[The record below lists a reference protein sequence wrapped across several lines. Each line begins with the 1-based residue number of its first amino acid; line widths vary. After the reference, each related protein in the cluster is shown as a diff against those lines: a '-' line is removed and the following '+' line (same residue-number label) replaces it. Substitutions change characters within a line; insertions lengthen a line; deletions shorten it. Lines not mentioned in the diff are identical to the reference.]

1 MNARPRLL
9 VALVLALTVLASALL
24 WWQAGRAQA
33 LLRSQ
38 VLAEAEQRSA
48 HLADAMAGQVE
59 GLFALFDLDLQYLRR
74 EWLRDPA
81 SIDGLPALMPGGM
94 PRDGITHVVVADR
107 EGRLVFNSLG
117 HASPPSI
124 EDRPQFRALSDGVD
138 RLYIGAP
145 LQSRLTGV
153 WTVIVARPILRDGR
167 FDGILQLA
175 VSTDHL
181 ARRLTSIELSPKD
194 IVALIDLDGRFL
206 ARSRDNA
213 ASMGQSLPSDRPFL
227 SDPAAMG
234 GNFRVVGQVDGTA
247 RTYGWHRVPERGL
260 VVSVGL
266 ADEGV
271 LAPLAPALQRAR
283 NLTTV
288 LTLVLLAGGLSLA
301 VLLLRLARSDAQA
314 QAARALRDRLFD
326 SSQVA
331 MVVLDPKTFLIV
343 ECNEA
348 AARAYG
354 RRDRSE
360 VLGRSAIDVSAPVQ
374 YDGMTSEEAGQVWV
388 RRALVEGSVVF
399 QWLHQRPD
407 GQRWDAEVHL
417 MRFETEGRTL
427 LQFTLLDITA
437 RRQAEA
443 ALKGSEARLKEAQ
456 RIAAIGSWEL
466 DLRSG
471 HLTWSDETFC
481 ILELDPVRVTPSYKG
496 FILAVHPDDRDEVTR
511 VYGESVRLREPYDL
525 VHRLLMPDGRVKHV
539 HETGF
544 TEFDGDLPVRSV
556 GTVQD
561 ITTQHETE
569 EALRRLNEELEDRV
583 SERTRELSQL
593 NRELESFAYSVSHD
607 LRTPLRSINGYASLI
622 ADDHAARLDE
632 EALSHLDRI
641 RQSANWMGQLI
652 DAMLALARVNQAEL
666 RPVPVDL
673 SGMARAVAAELAAA
687 EPQREIRWHIEPGMQ
702 VRADAGL
709 MLVVVQNLL
718 GNAWKYSRLARVA
731 EVRFERVASEE
742 GMAVFAVSDN
752 GAGFDMRYAA
762 QLFEPFRRLH
772 GHHEFEGTGV
782 GLASV
787 LRVVERHGGWI
798 RGQGVPGQ
806 GARFEFA
813 LPDLD
818 EPV

>member
-1 MNARPRLL
+1 MNVQPRLP
-9 VALVLALTVLASALL
+9 VALVLGLALLASALL
-24 WWQAGRAQA
+24 WWQAGRAQS
-33 LLRSQ
+33 LLSSQ

-59 GLFALFDLDLQYLRR
+59 GLFSLLDLELEHLRH
-74 EWLRDPA
+74 EWLHHPE
-81 SIDGLPALMPGGM
+81 SLDGLTILTSSGM
-94 PRDGITHVVVADR
+94 PRDALTDLAVADR

-117 HASPPSI
+117 QASPPPI
-124 EDRPQFRALSDGVD
+124 DDQPHFRALSDGVD
-138 RLYIGAP
+138 RLHIGAP
-145 LQSRLTGV
+145 QPSRLTGV
-153 WTVIVARPILRDGR
+153 WTVTLARPILRDGR
-167 FDGILQLA
+167 FDGVVQLSI
-175 VSTDHL
+175 STDHL
-181 ARRLTSIELSPKD
+181 ARRLTSIELSPND

-206 ARSRDNA
+206 ARSQDNA
-213 ASMGQSLPSDRPFL
+213 AAMGQTLPSSRPFL
-227 SDPAAMG
+227 VDTEAKG
-234 GNFRVVGQVDGTA
+234 GSFRVVGQVDGMP
-247 RTYGWHRVPERGL
+247 RTYGWHRVPERRL

-271 LAPLAPALQRAR
+271 LAPLAPALRQAR

-301 VLLLRLARSDAQA
+301 FLLWRLARSDAQA

-326 SSQVA
+326 SSQVP
-331 MVVLDPKTFLIV
+331 MVVLDPKTFQFV
-343 ECNEA
+343 ECNQA

-354 RRDRSE
+354 RGDRRE
-360 VLGRSAIDVSAPVQ
+360 LLGCSAMDVSAARQ
-374 YDGMTSEEAGQVWV
+374 YDGTPSVEAGQAWV
-388 RRALVEGSVVF
+388 RRALAEGPVVF

-417 MRFETEGRTL
+417 MRFETDGRVL
-427 LQFTLLDITA
+427 LQFTLLDVTA

-443 ALKGSEARLKEAQ
+443 ALQASEARLKEAQ
-456 RIAAIGSWEL
+456 RIAAIGSWEF
-466 DLRSG
+466 DLRFNR
-471 HLTWSDETFC
+471 LTWSDETYR
-481 ILELDPVRVTPSYKG
+481 ILELDPVGFVPSYKG
-496 FILAVHPDDRDEVTR
+496 FILSVHPEDRDVVTR
-511 VYGESVRLREPYDL
+511 MYTESVRSRTPYDL

-539 HETGF
+539 RETGF
-544 TEFDGDLPVRSV
+544 TEFDGDMAVRSV

-561 ITTQHETE
+561 ITMQRETE

-622 ADDHAARLDE
+622 ADDHGDRLDD
-632 EALSHLDRI
+632 EARAHLDRI
-641 RQSANWMGQLI
+641 RQSANRMGQLI

-666 RPVPVDL
+666 HPVPVDL
-673 SGMARAVAAELAAA
+673 SGMARAVAAELAAGD
-687 EPQREIRWHIEPGMQ
+687 PQRKIHWHIEPGMQ
-702 VRADAGL
+702 VQADAGL

-718 GNAWKYSRLARVA
+718 GNAWKYSRASGVA
-731 EVRFERVASEE
+731 EVRFERVAGRE

-752 GAGFDMRYAA
+752 GAGFDMRYAS

-772 GHHEFEGTGV
+772 AHHEFEGTGV

-798 RGQGVPGQ
+798 RGEGVTGQ

-813 LPDLD
+813 LPDRD
-818 EPV
+818 EPA